1 MVFWFVISDYKL
13 YSFWGE
19 KTRLEGLS
27 LLLLVKGGKCYNRQD
42 DAIKMVQKQKG
53 LSPTFFHSSLDRAP
67 EAASLSTR

>member
-1 MVFWFVISDYKL
+1 MTISYIASEVRKQDRRV
-13 YSFWGE
+13 E
-19 KTRLEGLS
+19 S

-42 DAIKMVQKQKG
+42 DAIKMVRKQKG